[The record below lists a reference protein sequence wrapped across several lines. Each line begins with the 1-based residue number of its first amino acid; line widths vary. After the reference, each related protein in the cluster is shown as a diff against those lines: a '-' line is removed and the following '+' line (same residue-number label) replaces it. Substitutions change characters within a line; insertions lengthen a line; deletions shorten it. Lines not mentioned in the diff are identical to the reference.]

1 MVARVLLG
9 VIRQY
14 QRFLSPVLPKAC
26 RYTPTCSVY
35 AQEAIARYGAGKGS
49 WLALRRLL
57 RCNPFGGHG
66 YDPVP

>member
-1 MVARVLLG
+1 MVSRVLLG

-14 QRFLSPVLPKAC
+14 QRFLSPVLPNAC

>member
-1 MVARVLLG
+1 MVSRVLLG
-9 VIRQY
+9 IIRQY

-49 WLALRRLL
+49 WLAFRRLL

>member
-1 MVARVLLG
+1 MVSRVLLG

>member
-1 MVARVLLG
+1 MVSKVLLG

-57 RCNPFGGHG
+57 RCNPLGGHG

>member
-1 MVARVLLG
+1 MVSRVLLG

-14 QRFLSPVLPKAC
+14 QRFLSPALPKAC